1 MNSYYFDDYK
11 ITEFSYFEYKN
22 LVKNLL
28 STEEDKLVNIFE
40 EIIKKHVTVDRNL
53 NIGEKIKILLLL
65 RSMTLGE
72 EISISLNNR
81 IFNYDINKI
90 IDSININK
98 NIFTHKKLKFSLPK
112 KINYKTKFECL
123 VDNFDSFIL
132 NDEEKEVRNLNF
144 EEKKVI
150 LQNLIGFKTKE
161 ITKEFNDYIKEFYLT
176 TINEI
181 KINLFDADLLTFI
194 KNIFESDINEM
205 YDIEYSIMNY
215 LKFDPS
221 VFHEYGLPEL
231 RIFLNKFIKEKEE
244 QKKVKSGNSEVKI

>member
-98 NIFTHKKLKFSLPK
+98 NIIIIKKYDLRRRNFYKFK
-112 KINYKTKFECL
+112 
-123 VDNFDSFIL
+123 
-132 NDEEKEVRNLNF
+132 
-144 EEKKVI
+144 
-150 LQNLIGFKTKE
+150 
-161 ITKEFNDYIKEFYLT
+161 
-176 TINEI
+176 
-181 KINLFDADLLTFI
+181 
-194 KNIFESDINEM
+194 
-205 YDIEYSIMNY
+205 
-215 LKFDPS
+215 
-221 VFHEYGLPEL
+221 
-231 RIFLNKFIKEKEE
+231 
-244 QKKVKSGNSEVKI
+244 

>member
-1 MNSYYFDDYK
+1 
-11 ITEFSYFEYKN
+11 
-22 LVKNLL
+22 
-28 STEEDKLVNIFE
+28 
-40 EIIKKHVTVDRNL
+40 
-53 NIGEKIKILLLL
+53 
-65 RSMTLGE
+65 
-72 EISISLNNR
+72 
-81 IFNYDINKI
+81 
-90 IDSININK
+90 
-98 NIFTHKKLKFSLPK
+98 
-112 KINYKTKFECL
+112 
-123 VDNFDSFIL
+123 
-132 NDEEKEVRNLNF
+132 
-144 EEKKVI
+144 
-150 LQNLIGFKTKE
+150 LIGFKTKE

-244 QKKVKSGNSEVKI
+244 QKKAKSGNSEVKI